1 MTFAARAQV
10 IVENKDMFKK
20 RPAWAAELAKFCCA
34 RRESKKVQLATHR
47 DDANKAQTRLQSELE
62 AVAAKVCFDLYH
74 VLEEESLLCRSL
86 KIAPPRRSC

>member
-10 IVENKDMFKK
+10 VVANKDKFKT
-20 RPAWAAELAKFCCA
+20 RPEWAAQLAKFVDGEGTKA
-34 RRESKKVQLATHR
+34 RKANNH
-47 DDANKAQTRLQSELE
+47 DDASKAQARLQSELE